1 MAWFLWLN
9 LLLSLLFNSYAFH
22 YYFIGKMR
30 FFLNING
37 KLQYS
42 NRILF
47 KINTNT
53 VIPKANAIHTN
64 KMQQKTEMAVYV

>member
-1 MAWFLWLN
+1 MVWFLWLN
-9 LLLSLLFNSYAFH
+9 LFFCLLFNSYAFH
-22 YYFIGKMR
+22 YYLIGKMR

-47 KINTNT
+47 KVNTNT
-53 VIPKANAIHTN
+53 VIPKANAIHKK
-64 KMQQKTEMAVYV
+64 KMQHKTEIVV